1 MSLILGMLKQLF
13 GSKGAGASPA
23 PAKARAGADLPALR
37 DAVARAPGVVAAS
50 WRLVSALAAAE
61 DYESAREEGERLVRV
76 TPRLAEA
83 HVNLGHVLR
92 NQGYL
97 REALDSYRRA
107 LELDPGHAEARS
119 SLLLA
124 LNYSTE
130 HSPGD
135 IFSEHLAFGERCGPA
150 PAAPA
155 PDPAWPRRLRI
166 GYVSPDLR
174 SHVVTCF
181 MLPAL
186 ARHDRERFEIFCY
199 YTYPDADS
207 VTHFLRPLVEHWSDC
222 GRLPDADLA
231 ARIRADR
238 IDILVDL
245 AGHMAYQRLNVF
257 AQRPAPVQATYLGY
271 PNTTGLRAVDYRIGD
286 AWVDPPGES
295 DRYYT
300 ERVAR
305 LGRAFVCYRPGPDI
319 HEVVR
324 LPASQAGRVTFGCFN
339 NFQKLSEPFYAAA
352 ARVLAAVPKS
362 RLLLKA
368 RPLASRQVAEAVRA
382 RFAAAGISAD
392 RLVLRG
398 WSPRVEDHLG
408 EYREVDIALDSFPY
422 NGTTTTCEAMW
433 MGAPVVTL
441 RGDRHAGRVG
451 ASLLNAVGLP
461 ELVARDAD
469 EYVRIAAGLAADLR
483 KLGDLR
489 AGMRDRLRQSPL
501 MDEKGFVGELER
513 CYLEMWQERLRS
525 CS

>member
-23 PAKARAGADLPALR
+23 PAMARAGADLPALR
-37 DAVARAPGVVAAS
+37 EAVARSPGDAGAS
-50 WRLVSALAAAE
+50 WRLVGALTAAG
-61 DYESAREEGERLVRV
+61 DYESARDEAERLVRV
-76 TPRLAEA
+76 APGLADA
-83 HVNLGHVLR
+83 HVYLGHVQR
-92 NQGYL
+92 NLGDL

-107 LELDPGHAEARS
+107 LAIDPGHAEARS

-130 HSPGD
+130 HSPGE

-181 MLPAL
+181 MLPVL

-199 YTYPDADS
+199 YTY
-207 VTHFLRPLVEHWSDC
+207 
-222 GRLPDADLA
+222 PDADLA

-300 ERVAR
+300 ERVVR
-305 LGRAFVCYRPGPDI
+305 LDRSFLCYRPGPDI

-324 LPASQAGRVTFGCFN
+324 LPASLAGRVTFGCFN
-339 NFQKLSEPFYAAA
+339 NFQKLSDPFFVTV
-352 ARVLAAVPKS
+352 ARVLAAAPGS

-368 RPLASRQVAEAVRA
+368 RPLASRRVADAVRA
-382 RFAAAGISAD
+382 RFAATGTGAD

-398 WSPRVEDHLG
+398 WSTRVEDHLG

-433 MGAPVVTL
+433 MGVPVVTL

-451 ASLLNAVGLP
+451 ASLLHAVGLP
-461 ELVARDAD
+461 GQVARDAD
-469 EYVRIAAGLAADLR
+469 EYVRIAAGLAADLNG
-483 KLGDLR
+483 LAELR

-501 MDEKGFVGELER
+501 MDEQGFTRELER
-513 CYLEMWQERLRS
+513 CYLEMWRS
-525 CS
+525 KLG

>member
-23 PAKARAGADLPALR
+23 PAMARAGADLPALR
-37 DAVARAPGVVAAS
+37 EAVARAPGDAGAS
-50 WRLVSALAAAE
+50 WRLVGALTASE
-61 DYESAREEGERLVRV
+61 EYESARDEAERLVRLA
-76 TPRLAEA
+76 PGLAEA
-83 HVNLGHVLR
+83 HVNLGHVQR
-92 NQGYL
+92 NLGSL
-97 REALDSYRRA
+97 REALESYRCA
-107 LELDPGHAEARS
+107 LAIDPGHVEARS

-130 HSPGD
+130 HSPGE
-135 IFSEHLAFGERCGPA
+135 IFSEHLAFGERCGPV

-166 GYVSPDLR
+166 GYVSPDFR

-199 YTYPDADS
+199 YTYPEADS

-222 GRLPDADLA
+222 AHLSDADLA

-245 AGHMAYQRLNVF
+245 AGHMACQRLNVF

-271 PNTTGLRAVDYRIGD
+271 PNTTGLAAVDYRIGD

-300 ERVAR
+300 EHVAR
-305 LGRAFVCYRPGPDI
+305 LGRSFLCYRPGPDI

-324 LPASQAGRVTFGCFN
+324 LPASRAGRVTFGCFS
-339 NFQKLSEPFYAAA
+339 NFQKLSDPFFATA
-352 ARVLAAVPKS
+352 ARVLVAVPGS

-368 RPLASRQVAEAVRA
+368 RPLASHQVADAVRA
-382 RFAAAGISAD
+382 RFAAAGIGAD

-398 WSPRVEDHLG
+398 WSPKAEDHLR

-433 MGAPVVTL
+433 MGAPVITL

-451 ASLLNAVGLP
+451 ASLLTAVGLP
-461 ELVARDAD
+461 GQVARDTD
-469 EYVRIAAGLAADLR
+469 EYVRIAAGLAADLQ
-483 KLGDLR
+483 KLADLR

-501 MDEKGFVGELER
+501 MDELGFTRELER
-513 CYLEMWQERLRS
+513 CYEVMWQERLRS
-525 CS
+525 SA

>member
-1 MSLILGMLKQLF
+1 MSLILGTLKQLF
-13 GSKGAGASPA
+13 GSKGAGA
-23 PAKARAGADLPALR
+23 DLPALR
-37 DAVARAPGVVAAS
+37 EAVARAPGDVGAS
-50 WRLVSALAAAE
+50 WRLVGALTGSE
-61 DYESAREEGERLVRV
+61 EYESARDEAERLVRLA
-76 TPRLAEA
+76 PGLAEA
-83 HVNLGHVLR
+83 HINLGHVQR
-92 NQGYL
+92 NLGYL
-97 REALDSYRRA
+97 REALESYRRA
-107 LELDPGHAEARS
+107 LAIDPGHAEARS

-130 HSPGD
+130 HSPGE
-135 IFSEHLAFGERCGPA
+135 IFSEHLAFGERCGPV

-166 GYVSPDLR
+166 GYVSPDFR

-186 ARHDRERFEIFCY
+186 SRHDRERFEVFCY
-199 YTYPDADS
+199 YTYPEADS

-222 GRLPDADLA
+222 AHLSDVDLT

-245 AGHMAYQRLNVF
+245 AGHMACQRLNVF

-271 PNTTGLRAVDYRIGD
+271 PNTTGLGAVDYRIGD

-300 ERVAR
+300 EHVAR
-305 LGRAFVCYRPGPDI
+305 LGRSFLCYRPGPDI

-324 LPASQAGRVTFGCFN
+324 LPASRAGRVTFGCFN
-339 NFQKLSEPFYAAA
+339 NFQKLSDPFFATA
-352 ARVLAAVPKS
+352 ARVLAVVPGS

-368 RPLASRQVAEAVRA
+368 RPLASRQVADAMRA
-382 RFAAAGISAD
+382 RFAATGIGAD

-398 WSPRVEDHLG
+398 WSPKVEDHLG
-408 EYREVDIALDSFPY
+408 EYREVDVALDSFPY

-461 ELVARDAD
+461 GQVAGDAD
-469 EYVRIAAGLAADLR
+469 DYVRIAAGLAADLQ
-483 KLGDLR
+483 KLADLR
-489 AGMRDRLRQSPL
+489 AGMRERLRQSPL
-501 MDEKGFVGELER
+501 MDELGFTRELER
-513 CYLEMWQERLRS
+513 CYEVMWQERLRS
-525 CS
+525 SA